1 MNIDENNG
9 STVITRTTEY
19 KPGRNWR
26 NFLIGRPLSTA
37 DAPHQTIGK
46 FIGLAVFS
54 SDAMSSV
61 AYAPQEMLLILAAA
75 GVSAFHI
82 SIPLAIGICVL
93 LGILIIS
100 YEQTIHAYPN
110 GGGSFIVA
118 RDNLGAIPAQTA
130 AAALLT
136 DYILTVAV
144 SISSGAAQLVSAFPA
159 LDEYRVWIAVGMV
172 LLIMLVNLRGV
183 KESGITFAIPTYFF
197 LMMMYV
203 TMIVGI
209 VRLALGT
216 LGVVDTPPMDI
227 VGIETSLQPITAFL
241 VLKAFASGT
250 TAVTG
255 VEAISDGITAFK
267 EPRSKN
273 AGMTLI
279 IMALILGSTMLGIT
293 FLANHIGV
301 MPSDEE
307 TLISQ
312 LARTVF
318 QSRGL
323 LYIATLSATTVIL
336 VMAAN
341 TAFADFPRLSAI
353 AAADGYLPRQ
363 FTYRGSRLVF
373 SRGIGALALIAIALI
388 IGFQASVSKLI
399 PLYAVGVFLS
409 FTFSQTGMARRWW
422 KTGKLKPGEEVA
434 EKGSKL
440 VYDRLWKL
448 KMAANALGAV
458 MTAVVMV
465 VFAITKFVDGA
476 WTVILLIPALVWVF
490 SSIHRHYQNLAA
502 DLSLEDFSAPNR
514 IIRQRVIM
522 PIGGVHKSTLSAL
535 RYAKTLSD
543 DITAVHVSID
553 PVDTKKLQEKWEKW
567 GDGHRLV
574 VLDSPY
580 RLFIE
585 PLLEYIEELDAA
597 KGPNEIISIVVPQ
610 FIPRHFWNGWL
621 HTNTADTL
629 RRVLLYRK
637 DIVIMEVP
645 YQVD

>member
-1 MNIDENNG
+1 MNIEDNNG
-9 STVITRTTEY
+9 STVIKRPTEY

-46 FIGLAVFS
+46 FLGLAVFS

-61 AYAPQEMLLILAAA
+61 AYAPQEMLLILSAA
-75 GVSAFHI
+75 GISAFHL
-82 SIPLAIGICVL
+82 SVPLALGICLL

-118 RDNLGAIPAQTA
+118 RDNIGAIPAQTA

-144 SISSGAAQLVSAFPA
+144 SISSGAAQLVSAFPQ
-159 LDEYRVWIAVGMV
+159 LYEYRVWIAVFMV
-172 LLIMLVNLRGV
+172 LLIMIVNMRGV

-197 LMMMYV
+197 LIMMYITV
-203 TMIVGI
+203 IIGI
-209 VRLALGT
+209 VRLLLGT
-216 LGVVDTPPMDI
+216 LGVVDSPPQDI
-227 VGIETSLQPITAFL
+227 VGITQSLQPITVFL
-241 VLKAFASGT
+241 ILKAFASGT

-273 AGMTLI
+273 AGTTLI
-279 IMALILGSTMLGIT
+279 IMAFILGSLMLAIT
-293 FLANHIGV
+293 FLSNHIGAV
-301 MPSDEE
+301 PSEEE

-312 LARTVF
+312 LARTIF
-318 QSRGL
+318 NNRGI
-323 LYIATLSATTVIL
+323 LYIGTISATTIIL

-363 FTYRGSRLVF
+363 FTYRGSRLVY
-373 SRGIGALALIAIALI
+373 SRGIVALALIAILLI

-409 FTFSQTGMARRWW
+409 FTISQFGMARRWW
-422 KTGKLKPGEEVA
+422 KTGKLKPGEEVI

-440 VYDRLWKL
+440 VFDKQWKFKL
-448 KMAANALGAV
+448 IANSFGAV
-458 MTAVVMV
+458 MTAVVMI
-465 VFAITKFVDGA
+465 VFGITKFADGA
-476 WTVILLIPALVWVF
+476 WFVILLIPVLVLVF
-490 SSIHRHYQNLAA
+490 SSIHRHYMKIAA
-502 DLSLEDFSAPNR
+502 DLSLDSYVAPNR
-514 IIRQRVIM
+514 ISRQRVIM
-522 PIGGVHKSTLSAL
+522 PIGGVQKSTLAAL
-535 RYAKTLSD
+535 RYARTLSD

-553 PVDTKKLQEKWEKW
+553 PVDTKKIQDKWELW
-567 GDGHRLV
+567 GDGYRLV

-585 PLLEYIEELDAA
+585 PLLEYIEALDEA
-597 KGPNEIISIVVPQ
+597 KAPNEIISVVVPQ
-610 FIPRHFWNGWL
+610 FIPKHFWNGWL

>member
-1 MNIDENNG
+1 MNIEENSG

-144 SISSGAAQLVSAFPA
+144 SISSGAAQLVSAFPV
-159 LDEYRVWIAVGMV
+159 LYDYRVWIAVGMV
-172 LLIMLVNLRGV
+172 LLVMLVNLRGV

-197 LMMMYV
+197 LLMMYV

-209 VRLALGT
+209 VRMALGT
-216 LGVVDTPPMDI
+216 LGMVDTPPMDI

-318 QSRGL
+318 QSRGI

-422 KTGKLKPGEEVA
+422 KTGKLKPGEELV

-440 VYDRLWKL
+440 VYDRLWKF
-448 KMAANALGAV
+448 KMLANALGAV

-490 SSIHRHYQNLAA
+490 SSIHRHYQNLAT

-553 PVDTKKLQEKWEKW
+553 PIDSKKLQEKWEKW